1 MGRNEFDLDALSFG
15 HPMRRFVFGNPLSRF
30 LTRHLT
36 IGDILSEAFY
46 GVWIGIGIDGHRLRS
61 HRPNQYLRSVLDG
74 HHSPLGKHRL
84 GDRSTVGL
92 RFGPKVNDATSD
104 RALRRFW
111 ADPNDQKAK
120 EWVQDEIST
129 GLGRNLDEGRV
140 QRVCDIYVEK
150 EPQVPVGFQHRMDRE
165 DAMVIVSLVTIEA
178 LMALLIVFPYLVF
191 PGETYGPMISR
202 TIAIT
207 ISGAIAYWFARRLNR
222 PHPWVWVLFFV
233 VLIFAVVT
241 FSWVTGW

>member
-1 MGRNEFDLDALSFG
+1 MGRNEFDLEALSRG
-15 HPMRRFVFGNPLSRF
+15 HPVRRFVFGNPLSRF

-46 GVWIGIGIDGHRLRS
+46 GVWMASVSTGIVFGATDPTSTSALFTMVIIALSVNIVWGTIDGWT
-61 HRPNQYLRSVLDG
+61 SV
-74 HHSPLGKHRL
+74 
-84 GDRSTVGL
+84 
-92 RFGPKVNDATSD
+92 FGPKVNDANND
-104 RALRRFW
+104 RALRRLW
-111 ADPNDQKAK
+111 SDPNDQKAK
-120 EWVQDEIST
+120 EWVQEEISA
-129 GLGRNLDEGRV
+129 GMGRNLDEVRA
-140 QRVCDIYVEK
+140 QRVCDIYIEK
-150 EPQVPVGFQHRMDRE
+150 EPQVPVGYQHRMDRD

-178 LMALLIVFPYLVF
+178 LMALLIVFPYLIF
-191 PGETYGPMISR
+191 PGETYGPIISR
-202 TIAIT
+202 TIAIS